1 MVEILN
7 QQQQD
12 FMVMK
17 AIEIEDWTETR
28 RHWWIGLTDLGM
40 NNKRW
45 FWTRSLKIVDF
56 TAWSTINPGKNDN
69 VKGAMMNFALGYEWY
84 AEYFHYPW
92 NPVCQFNEIETNF

>member
-1 MVEILN
+1 MVEIFN
-7 QQQQD
+7 QEQQD
-12 FMVMK
+12 FMVMWLK
-17 AIEIEDWTETR
+17 AFEDWTETK